1 MDMWFGSRISASG
14 SFKVKGFFLLGS
26 VLLGQ
31 ALISVTENW
40 PRFRGNNGD
49 GSADCHIPSEW
60 KTQHYRWSLPLE
72 EYGHGSPAVWG
83 NRVFLNTSAD
93 KGKTRTILCVNAI
106 TGEIEWTRSYASKT
120 HKTHRY
126 NSFASSTP
134 ALDDKRVYSVWGH
147 ASELRASAHDHQGKL
162 LWEKDLGGV
171 TGGHGFGVSPIVHQ
185 DLLIVPNDQE
195 KGGGSHY
202 ALDVATGEIR
212 WQVPRASKRL
222 TYSTPCV
229 FTSPKGSHELIFTNW
244 WLGFTSLSP
253 QTGKLL
259 WELSVFGRPHSERA
273 ISSPI
278 VAGDLVLGVCG
289 FTTLDKHLVAI
300 RPASATQDGQARKI
314 WRMEETMPH
323 IPTPL
328 LSGNRLYLWAD
339 SGVITCLRPQTGE
352 KVWKARV
359 EGVKD
364 TFFGSPVRAGNK
376 IICVSAYG
384 QVVIIEDGEAFKQLG
399 VTNLETLCRSTPALA
414 NGDLYLRTSEQLL
427 CVRGDQASAN

>member
-1 MDMWFGSRISASG
+1 MKAIFALTS
-14 SFKVKGFFLLGS
+14 LL
-26 VLLGQ
+26 LAQ
-31 ALISVTENW
+31 ALASATENW

-49 GSADCHIPSEW
+49 GSADCQIPSEW
-60 KTQHYRWSLPLE
+60 KNQHYRWSLPLAE
-72 EYGHGSPAVWG
+72 NGHGSPVVWG
-83 NRVFLNTSAD
+83 NRVFLNASAD
-93 KGKTRTILCVNAI
+93 KGKTRTILCVDARS
-106 TGEIEWTRSYASKT
+106 GEIKWTRSYDSQT

-147 ASELRASAHDHQGKL
+147 ASELKVSAHDHHGTL

-202 ALDVATGEIR
+202 ALDCATGEIR

-229 FTSPKGSHELIFTNW
+229 FASPKGGQELIFTNW
-244 WLGFTSLSP
+244 WLGFTSLVP
-253 QTGKLL
+253 QTGKRL

-300 RPASATQDGQARKI
+300 RPASASQDGQAREI

-339 SGVITCLRPQTGE
+339 GGVITCLRPQTGE

-359 EGVKD
+359 EGVQD

-384 QVVIIEDGEAFKQLG
+384 QVVIIKDGEAFKQLG
-399 VTNLETLCRSTPALA
+399 VTNLKSVCRSTPALA
-414 NGDLYLRTSEQLL
+414 NGDLYLRTSDTLL
-427 CVRGDQASAN
+427 CVRGDQISAR